1 LDVFRSLPDGRLEN
15 IEKLE
20 QLRALEY
27 GHRIRVMVT
36 DHDSPEVDI
45 PEDIIRISLELITN

>member
-1 LDVFRSLPDGRLEN
+1 
-15 IEKLE
+15 
-20 QLRALEY
+20 
-27 GHRIRVMVT
+27 VMVT

>member
-1 LDVFRSLPDGRLEN
+1 
-15 IEKLE
+15 
-20 QLRALEY
+20 
-27 GHRIRVMVT
+27 MVT